1 MRRFR
6 ASWARLRGV
15 FSRRDTEREF
25 ATELESHLR
34 MHTDDNLR
42 RGMTYEEARRQA
54 LIQLGGLETIRQT
67 YREQSTVPWLENRL
81 QDVRYTFRQMR
92 SAPKLTTAVALTL
105 ALGIG
110 ANTAVFSMVEA
121 VLLRPLPYSN
131 PDRLVVVWQT
141 DAAHRTTGAYFNAYR
156 EFEAWQQNSRS
167 FERLAA
173 ITWANG
179 PKEMLWHDKPT
190 DVLAIPASVDFFS
203 LLGAS
208 AQQGRTFAQRDLQ
221 NPCTLVLSHP
231 FWTQKLGAPANMIG
245 QSLTLGHSSCQV
257 VGVMSADFS
266 FYPLQTDAW
275 MLITPTSDL
284 VKKPWESMVG
294 AFGLLK
300 PGVTRT
306 AAEAEL
312 ASIQG
317 QVIGEAPANV
327 SIMRSMAP
335 DVLDLH
341 SNFTWLAG
349 RNLRQG
355 LWLLLGA
362 SGLILLMACANV
374 GSLLLGRSLERGR
387 EMAVRAALGAGR
399 TRLFGQM
406 LTESLLLAFC
416 GTVTGVALAFG
427 LLHWFRAATP
437 IELPPGTAVTLD
449 WRVLLF
455 AAAAGIL
462 SALAFGLFPAWRGS
476 RINLNVELSAGG
488 KGQTSAVP
496 AQRVSHSL
504 VVIQVALSTVLVA
517 GAGLLTESL
526 WKLASTPLGYRTDH
540 LFTARVDL
548 PPERYKEEDA
558 RSRFAAAFAT
568 STATLPG
575 VQDVAVASD
584 FTPAEGAPFSIA
596 GDKTSQTVSAMVAI
610 QDVSANFFSSLGI
623 PLSRG
628 RVFDTRDG
636 KDTQPVAIINQALAK
651 RFFPTMDP
659 LGQAIKLSRADDPH
673 EPWLTVIG
681 VVANIKTTTVFREM
695 GYTEEPAV
703 YRPLTQSAP
712 ATLAFLIGLAGR
724 PPDLASEVQQKLSEV
739 DHDLLLRDIDAMQ
752 SRHAAALS
760 QPRFRTLLLSGFAL
774 LAAVLA
780 MVGLYGV
787 LSQLIARRTR
797 DIGIRMALGADRGRI
812 VRAILSQACLMTV
825 IGVFLG
831 AASAAVAMRLLSGM
845 LYGIHA
851 EGAAEFA
858 AAAATML
865 LVAVLASWGPAR
877 HAASID
883 PIQTLRSE

>member
-294 AFGLLK
+294 AF
-300 PGVTRT
+300 
-306 AAEAEL
+306 
-312 ASIQG
+312 
-317 QVIGEAPANV
+317 
-327 SIMRSMAP
+327 
-335 DVLDLH
+335 
-341 SNFTWLAG
+341 
-349 RNLRQG
+349 
-355 LWLLLGA
+355 
-362 SGLILLMACANV
+362 C
-374 GSLLLGRSLERGR
+374 
-387 EMAVRAALGAGR
+387 
-399 TRLFGQM
+399 
-406 LTESLLLAFC
+406 
-416 GTVTGVALAFG
+416 
-427 LLHWFRAATP
+427 
-437 IELPPGTAVTLD
+437 
-449 WRVLLF
+449 
-455 AAAAGIL
+455 
-462 SALAFGLFPAWRGS
+462 
-476 RINLNVELSAGG
+476 
-488 KGQTSAVP
+488 
-496 AQRVSHSL
+496 
-504 VVIQVALSTVLVA
+504 
-517 GAGLLTESL
+517 
-526 WKLASTPLGYRTDH
+526 
-540 LFTARVDL
+540 
-548 PPERYKEEDA
+548 
-558 RSRFAAAFAT
+558 
-568 STATLPG
+568 
-575 VQDVAVASD
+575 
-584 FTPAEGAPFSIA
+584 
-596 GDKTSQTVSAMVAI
+596 
-610 QDVSANFFSSLGI
+610 
-623 PLSRG
+623 
-628 RVFDTRDG
+628 
-636 KDTQPVAIINQALAK
+636 
-651 RFFPTMDP
+651 
-659 LGQAIKLSRADDPH
+659 
-673 EPWLTVIG
+673 
-681 VVANIKTTTVFREM
+681 
-695 GYTEEPAV
+695 
-703 YRPLTQSAP
+703 
-712 ATLAFLIGLAGR
+712 
-724 PPDLASEVQQKLSEV
+724 
-739 DHDLLLRDIDAMQ
+739 
-752 SRHAAALS
+752 
-760 QPRFRTLLLSGFAL
+760 
-774 LAAVLA
+774 
-780 MVGLYGV
+780 
-787 LSQLIARRTR
+787 
-797 DIGIRMALGADRGRI
+797 
-812 VRAILSQACLMTV
+812 
-825 IGVFLG
+825 
-831 AASAAVAMRLLSGM
+831 
-845 LYGIHA
+845 
-851 EGAAEFA
+851 
-858 AAAATML
+858 
-865 LVAVLASWGPAR
+865 
-877 HAASID
+877 
-883 PIQTLRSE
+883 